1 MRCTLWIAL
10 LIHRALADDAAYSA
24 ATVERFRGDPA
35 CAVVAGD
42 PSPSRCCPSY
52 ALAASD
58 VRGGVANF
66 DALWIEAI
74 PKAAWTTVRE
84 ALVPALAPLAKVA
97 TPRAEDRLA
106 GSEVCPARN
115 ATAAARFVL
124 VRDPL
129 ARALSAFHELR
140 RTRLG
145 HWDRSRGRRH
155 LPSLT
160 ASRDDFSNESQ
171 VLAAF
176 FADLGNGVLDFD
188 AHTWPQSRCVA
199 PSAASAAASVVGRLH
214 RADAAWRVFQSIAG
228 VAVEFPEARRNER
241 HRGAADHRRRRAP
254 TASLLDGAMWDA
266 FCRHYRRDY
275 RCLGFDPPPACASRW
290 GGPA

>member
-1 MRCTLWIAL
+1 M

-24 ATVERFRGDPA
+24 ATVARFRSDAA

-84 ALVPALAPLAKVA
+84 GLVPALSPLAKIA

-129 ARALSAFHELR
+129 ARAMSAFHELR

-160 ASRDDFSNESQ
+160 ASRDDFANESQ

-176 FADLGNGVLDFD
+176 FADLGR
-188 AHTWPQSRCVA
+188 ARA
-199 PSAASAAASVVGRLH
+199 PPLRRGRPAARPAAAVGPRP
-214 RADAAWRVFQSIAG
+214 RVPA
-228 VAVEFPEARRNER
+228 
-241 HRGAADHRRRRAP
+241 RGARAEP
-254 TASLLDGAMWDA
+254 DA
-266 FCRHYRRDY
+266 PIGRDD
-275 RCLGFDPPPACASRW
+275 RKQEPR
-290 GGPA
+290 